1 MLLIVQV
8 CVWVPGREGL
18 YSVLCG
24 QEEPDCLLTD
34 GRTMGR
40 CLCIRTGE
48 LDELLDM
55 LWLYILCK

>member
-1 MLLIVQV
+1 
-8 CVWVPGREGL
+8 VWVPGREGL